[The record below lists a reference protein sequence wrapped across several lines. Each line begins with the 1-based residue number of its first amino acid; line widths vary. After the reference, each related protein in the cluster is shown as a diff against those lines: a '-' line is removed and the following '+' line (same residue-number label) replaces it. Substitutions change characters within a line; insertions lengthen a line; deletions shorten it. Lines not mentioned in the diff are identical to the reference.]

1 MDNTKHNFS
10 PHPSPLI
17 KFGQINVNGLYFPV
31 RQQHLLNFFLH
42 SSFGALSI
50 NDTHLSPS
58 NAKFIFKNEH
68 FQHHFRSYWA
78 CSSSSRPHDG
88 VGILLRNPLHHRALP
103 HKWFS
108 DINMFKQLILG
119 MSICTDLIAKL
130 LSWLDHARDNNY
142 FVIIFGDFNID
153 EVAHSNYPSNHFK
166 LLRLLSSRFF
176 TDHQAHS
183 SDDSPD
189 PTFFHD
195 NGSSRLDYIWSSPGF
210 PAPGLFSH
218 VVACPNLLDCPFTDH
233 KVLITVFDFS
243 SCLAILAKS
252 RLKQKKEM
260 RTIFS
265 YTSTSDEQWNN
276 FTTEV
281 DDSLEV
287 YLDRQY
293 NSRLDFSSLFLD
305 RMWHALKAAIL
316 SAAIET
322 LPFQKVSN
330 IYRHSYSP
338 ELTKLIAINKFLDRF
353 LYHLTTRR
361 SIRPTQISQMMAALP
376 SHLDKLVSLF
386 PDYSV
391 PTYST
396 TPVSEFKL
404 FLRSQKNLVSTFLS
418 TKFAQ
423 HLTDSVEYYTT
434 LRDEHFSNSLGTFID
449 SALSVE
455 KRSIVLD
462 RVLVVLDST
471 PTLLTDPSDIKQA
484 AITHFQSIVSPP
496 LVQYSSIASFPAR
509 WQQAYTPLSGVSAS
523 IYDSVLAPI
532 SLKEWSDVISSMPNN
547 KASGLS
553 KISYE
558 MIKHL
563 SGDALEFSFLLANTC
578 LSRGDIPADWREA
591 VVYPIPKPHDFD
603 AQLKNT
609 RPITLLETVQKCV
622 VKVVTNR
629 LSNILADSK
638 VLQGGNFAGLPGSST
653 DVPIKMLDA
662 IIHQHKHDSSD
673 DQELWIISQDISKA
687 FDSMDLNML
696 KLALV
701 RLHIPALLVQF
712 ILNLFT

>member
-1 MDNTKHNFS
+1 MNSRITNLESAMAARALVPGSFTTKPSSYIPSSMQGWDDTVNQTNNNILVDVNSPPLQSTSGFS
-10 PHPSPLI
+10 PIPHFAPIPPS
-17 KFGQINVNGLYFPV
+17 NVAPSSSIDMEQRLSSLSDTVASLAVF

-42 SSFGALSI
+42 SSFGVLSI
-50 NDTHLSPS
+50 NDTRLSPS
-58 NAKFIFKNEH
+58 NAKFIFNNEH
-68 FQHHFRSYWA
+68 SQHHFKSYWS

-88 VGILLRNPLHHRALP
+88 VGILLRNPLHKHV
-103 HKWFS
+103 
-108 DINMFKQLILG
+108 Q
-119 MSICTDLIAKL
+119 T
-130 LSWLDHARDNNY
+130 
-142 FVIIFGDFNID
+142 ID
-153 EVAHSNYPSNHFK
+153 PWKVAHSHYSSNHFR

-183 SDDSPD
+183 STDGPD

-210 PAPGLFSH
+210 PAPGLFSQ
-218 VVACPNLLDCPFTDH
+218 VVTCPNLLDRPFTDH
-233 KVLITVFDFS
+233 KVLTTVFDFN

-265 YTSTSDEQWNN
+265 YASTSVEQWNN
-276 FTTEV
+276 FTVEV
-281 DDSLEV
+281 DDSLGV

-293 NSRLDFSSLFLD
+293 RPNFDFSSLSLD
-305 RMWHALKAAIL
+305 L
-316 SAAIET
+316 SNT
-322 LPFQKVSN
+322 R
-330 IYRHSYSP
+330 RHSYSP

-353 LYHLTTRR
+353 LYRLTTRR
-361 SIRPTQISQMMAALP
+361 SNRPTQIAQITAALP
-376 SHLDKLVSLF
+376 SHLENLASLL

-396 TPVSEFKL
+396 TPASVFKS
-404 FLRSQKNLVSTFLS
+404 FLRSQKNLVSAFLS

-423 HLTDSVEYYTT
+423 HLTDSVEYYTA
-434 LRDEHFSNSLGTFID
+434 LRDKHFSTSLGTFID

-462 RVLVVLDST
+462 RVLVVLNST

-484 AITHFQSIVSPP
+484 AISHFQLIVSPP
-496 LVQYSSIASFPAR
+496 LVHYSCITSFPAR
-509 WQQAYTPLSGVSAS
+509 WQQAYTPLANVSAS
-523 IYDSVLAPI
+523 LYDPVLAPI
-532 SLKEWSDVISSMPNN
+532 SLQEWSAVISSMPNN
-547 KASGLS
+547 KASGPS

-563 SGDALEFSFLLANTC
+563 SGAALDFSLLLANTC

-591 VVYPIPKPHDFD
+591 VVYPIPKPHEFD

-609 RPITLLETVQKCV
+609 RPITLLETIRKCV

-629 LSNILADSK
+629 LSNILADGK
-638 VLQGGNFAGLPGSST
+638 ILQGGNFAGLPGGST

-662 IIHQHKHDSSD
+662 IIHQHKHDSTD
-673 DQELWIISQDISKA
+673 DQEL
-687 FDSMDLNML
+687 
-696 KLALV
+696 
-701 RLHIPALLVQF
+701 
-712 ILNLFT
+712 